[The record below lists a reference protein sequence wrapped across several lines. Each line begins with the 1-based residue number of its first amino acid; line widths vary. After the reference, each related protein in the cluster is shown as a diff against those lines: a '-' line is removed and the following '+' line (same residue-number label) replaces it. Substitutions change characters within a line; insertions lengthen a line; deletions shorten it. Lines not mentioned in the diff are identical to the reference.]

1 MSVTITTKYLGEL
14 RTNSIHLKSGSE
26 LITDAP
32 VDNKG
37 KGEAFSPTDLL
48 STSLATCMMTIMGI
62 AANAENLN
70 IENLTCDVTKIMS
83 STPPR
88 KVAEIIIEFH
98 FSENNFDEKQKQILR
113 DAAYSCPVA
122 LSLHSE
128 LKKTVM
134 FNF

>member
-1 MSVTITTKYLGEL
+1 MSITIKSEYLGDL
-14 RTNSIHLKSGSE
+14 RTTSIHLKSNNT

-48 STSLATCMMTIMGI
+48 ATSLATCMFTIMGI
-62 AANAENLN
+62 VANNNNLN
-70 IENLTCDVTKIMS
+70 IVGTNCDITKIMS
-83 STPPR
+83 ASPR

-98 FSENNFDEKQKQILR
+98 FPENNFDEKQQQLLK

-122 LSLHSE
+122 LSLHDD
-128 LKKTVM
+128 LKKTVT